1 MTKLQ
6 EGIIIAKP
14 DANVPRKNRGG
25 ATHIEVSVRCS
36 FAFHRSIP
44 SNAAEAVEL
53 AKLLL
58 QTRGYIVLST
68 MRTGRALHMHERT
81 TVLWTIQQDQPFSI
95 LGETDQ
101 EDWDEQ
107 LDVIRAAYPQ
117 WQKKECDESGSRFWR
132 AVTD

>member
-6 EGIIIAKP
+6 EKIIIAEP
-14 DANVPRKNRGG
+14 EANVPRKDRVGG
-25 ATHIEVSVRCS
+25 THLEVSVRWS
-36 FAFHRSIP
+36 FALRRSIP

-68 MRTGRALHMHERT
+68 MRTGRALRIHERT